1 VEDAMYLDS
10 SNIITLEYHYYQT
23 KCKYT
28 KLIAQDEHIDED
40 GKLVNSN
47 DQPVSYMLNTEL
59 F

>member
-1 VEDAMYLDS
+1 MYLDS